1 MSWNHNHYPFD
12 SWNKDQ
18 DLNTAI
24 QNSVNWYF
32 ERISNQLSKNYTLIN
47 SSQLNYGNKIWEV
60 IKPIGWKIV

>member
-24 QNSVNWYF
+24 QNYKTLL
-32 ERISNQLSKNYTLIN
+32 IGTSNVLESISKNYTYD
-47 SSQLNYGNKIWEV
+47 QLAQIMV
-60 IKPIGWKIV
+60 IKFGKL

>member
-32 ERISNQLSKNYTLIN
+32 ERISNQLSKNYTR
-47 SSQLNYGNKIWEV
+47 STQA
-60 IKPIGWKIV
+60 IKLW